1 MESAKRVFWR
11 RLVDEWRSGQAS
23 ARTVA
28 ERHGV
33 NASTLSWWGQLFRD
47 EERAN
52 PPTDTALA
60 TRSSRQPQFVEVTAL
75 LAPQRPCASSPAAS
89 VLSGV
94 EVLVG
99 GRIVRLSTGFD
110 AGTLT
115 RALDV
120 LEGRP

>member
-52 PPTDTALA
+52 PATEATLA

-75 LAPQRPCASSPAAS
+75 LAPQRPSASSPA
-89 VLSGV
+89 LSGV

-99 GRIVRLSTGFD
+99 GRVVRLSTGFD